1 MAMFTQITGLTRL
14 PRTEA
19 ERTQVTEG
27 LCWER
32 VPVEMPVFIDVWSD
46 QQFSMQRYTDGIHN
60 EFHEAEVSARWPAR
74 VSLGFARTLRS
85 ISRLLRTGITI

>member
-32 VPVEMPVFIDVWSD
+32 VPVDMPVFIDVWSD
-46 QQFSMQRYTDGIHN
+46 QQFSLDQYTDGIHA
-60 EFHEAEVSARWPAR
+60 EYHEDEDFVIDEELVSEWRDEVSDRC
-74 VSLGFARTLRS
+74 
-85 ISRLLRTGITI
+85 